1 MSPRTLLLIPIG
13 ALLLLS
19 ACGAPPKPPLKSPP
33 LYVSPS
39 AAPISLNPSA
49 LGVPGATFPT
59 PTAAAPGPAYPTYTY
74 PTAVTTTVTQAP
86 DTVPATPT
94 PSHAAACT
102 GSPTDAQL
110 LTLIKGQPGIPNKTL
125 QVDDG
130 PYCSGEWSFSTV
142 EITGASADQLEP
154 LMVVTTGRDTTLA
167 LVAAGSEV
175 CTNRVLTSA
184 PPGIRVLACG
194 S

>member
-1 MSPRTLLLIPIG
+1 VSPRTLLLIPIG

-19 ACGAPPKPPLKSPP
+19 ACGTPPKPPLKSPP

-39 AAPISLNPSA
+39 AAPLSLNPSA
-49 LGVPGATFPT
+49 LGIPGATFPT
-59 PTAAAPGPAYPTYTY
+59 PTATVPGQAYPTYTY

-94 PSHAAACT
+94 PSHAALCT
-102 GSPTDAQL
+102 GAPTDAQI
-110 LTLIKGQPGIPNKTL
+110 LTLIKGQPGIPNKPL

-130 PYCSGEWSFSTV
+130 PYCSEDWSFSTV
-142 EITGASADQLEP
+142 EVTGASAEQLEP
-154 LMVVTTGRDTTLA
+154 LMVITTGRDTTLA

-175 CTNRVLTSA
+175 CTNRVQTSA

-194 S
+194 F

>member
-1 MSPRTLLLIPIG
+1 MSPRTLRLIPIG

-19 ACGAPPKPPLKSPP
+19 ACGTPPKPPLKSPP

-49 LGVPGATFPT
+49 VGIPGVTFPT
-59 PTAAAPGPAYPTYTY
+59 PTFAAPGPTYPTYTY
-74 PTAVTTTVTQAP
+74 PTATRTTAAP
-86 DTVPATPT
+86 ETVPATPT
-94 PSHAAACT
+94 PSHASRCT
-102 GSPTDAQL
+102 GSPTGDQI
-110 LTLIKGQPGIPNKTL
+110 LTLVKEKSAIPTNTTL
-125 QVDDG
+125 RVSDG
-130 PYCSGEWSFSTV
+130 PYCSGDWSFSQV
-142 EITGASADQLEP
+142 ESSGTTADQDP
-154 LMVVTTGRDTTLA
+154 LQVVTTGQDAALA

-175 CTNRVLTSA
+175 CTNRVFTTA